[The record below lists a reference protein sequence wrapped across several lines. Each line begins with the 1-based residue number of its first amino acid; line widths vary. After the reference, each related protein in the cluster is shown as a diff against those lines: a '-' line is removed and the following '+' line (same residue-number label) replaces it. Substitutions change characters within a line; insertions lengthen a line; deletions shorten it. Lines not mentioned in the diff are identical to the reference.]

1 LGLHDVS
8 NILWRERHL
17 LELLLFKL
25 EEEQLVLASGR
36 SRWLSHATG
45 EVEMV
50 LQEIKETELA
60 RSVEIESLG
69 RDLGLRSNASLR
81 DLAEAV
87 DEPWRSVLLDH
98 RAAFLTV
105 TEEIV
110 DLAKNNRELLARGY
124 QAAREVLGALGEQN
138 DDVELYS
145 ARGTTTTTARRSS
158 LIVDEAL

>member
-50 LQEIKETELA
+50 LHEIKETELA
-60 RSVEIESLG
+60 RAVEIESLG
-69 RDLGLRSNASLR
+69 AELGLPPNASLR
-81 DLAEAV
+81 DLAAAV
-87 DEPWRSVLLDH
+87 DEPWKSVLLEH
-98 RAAFLTV
+98 RNAFLGV

-110 DLAKNNRELLARGY
+110 DLAKSNRELLARGF
-124 QAAREVLGALGEQN
+124 QAAREVLCAFDEQG

-145 ARGTTTTTARRSS
+145 AHGTTTTTARRSS